1 MDIPTIGISEPSKGP
16 RRLSARALG
25 VLTYLHATGSTIS
38 AERLSQVFTEGR
50 EAMRTA
56 LSELRE
62 YNLISTTQERVGNRI
77 ITVTR
82 LVEPSLWAPETRL
95 LIQQTQQNSNL
106 ALSTYSFISKKEYI
120 RERMGEEMID
130 DYDPSPMYLE
140 PEERAELARKNRER
154 QQAAFRELK
163 EQQAQERIQ
172 TKASKK
178 PEHWSSDDSAYHFAQ
193 RVELNWHIKPWLTAR
208 TRFKAAFGQ
217 ARKTYGTTGDQEMK
231 MMDIFFDALEHQRN
245 MDDPEIIWKAFIK
258 QFPTLLSDVLRTT
271 VTEED
276 KQRARE
282 IADAQWED
290 FGV

>member
-1 MDIPTIGISEPSKGP
+1 
-16 RRLSARALG
+16 
-25 VLTYLHATGSTIS
+25 
-38 AERLSQVFTEGR
+38 
-50 EAMRTA
+50 MRTA

-172 TKASKK
+172 NKASKK

-245 MDDPEIIWKAFIK
+245 MDDPEIIWKSFIK